1 MGGRR
6 HSRLEKSPKM
16 PISSGKS
23 PIPDLICR
31 TYDGAMK
38 KSTLTPTLICALMVT
53 SACPSFAQSQGN
65 TSGSSSST
73 TAPQFT
79 APNYWGDSRVK
90 NRQSAAS
97 SQGSGMGQQQQ
108 SGGSRGGGGSSMGMF
123 MGPAMMLPMMLMGR
137 GFGRLG
143 RPHYPK
149 QKDDD
154 DQKQSNKHHSKLSSR
169 ASMQP
174 SVNDDNSLPDPL
186 YPTQGMSALSR
197 KTLEMQTGNAQS
209 AIEEH
214 KKNVYGNM
222 QDDEGPAPGMSTGTV
237 PGISAETAPG
247 IAPGIIPE
255 ASPGTA
261 SATAPGMASEKASEA
276 ASETAPGTDF

>member
-1 MGGRR
+1 
-6 HSRLEKSPKM
+6 
-16 PISSGKS
+16 
-23 PIPDLICR
+23 
-31 TYDGAMK
+31 
-38 KSTLTPTLICALMVT
+38 
-53 SACPSFAQSQGN
+53 
-65 TSGSSSST
+65 
-73 TAPQFT
+73 
-79 APNYWGDSRVK
+79 
-90 NRQSAAS
+90 
-97 SQGSGMGQQQQ
+97 
-108 SGGSRGGGGSSMGMF
+108 MGMF

-169 ASMQP
+169 APMQP

-186 YPTQGMSALSR
+186 YPTQGMSALSK

-222 QDDEGPAPGMSTGTV
+222 QDDEGPAPGVSTIAT
-237 PGISAETAPG
+237 PGATAESSPGMTAIGAPG
-247 IAPGIIPE
+247 ATAESTPGMTAIAAPGTTQE
-255 ASPGTA
+255 STPG
-261 SATAPGMASEKASEA
+261 S